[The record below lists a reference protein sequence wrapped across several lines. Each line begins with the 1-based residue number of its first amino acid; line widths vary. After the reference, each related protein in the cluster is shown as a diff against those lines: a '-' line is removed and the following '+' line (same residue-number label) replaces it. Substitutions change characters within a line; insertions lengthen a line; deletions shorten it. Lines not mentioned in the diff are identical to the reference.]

1 MERGVDQ
8 SLTDGS
14 VPNQSVDP
22 ALFSSGTEQAA
33 EGSPILI
40 LVMSED
46 IIFRR
51 GLRAT
56 LMDHAQFSIVAEVDD
71 PRSLLAVLVQFF
83 EVQGE
88 DHPFLDHVLILLWH
102 LSPTLGFDPLLY
114 QHLQQVYPQVRVL
127 GLGRGEVVPVTPWP
141 GLSLLWGSQLQP
153 DRLVS
158 TLEQLAQGKGLWW
171 VQASP
176 DVPQPPLPTRNP
188 PASPRDWIRHW
199 TLAACRSG
207 LAQIDE
213 DLQSL
218 DETGHQHSLTWI
230 NAQLLQGQQRELRL
244 VRWFLQKGQDWFSTQ
259 EELGARESGSRESG
273 SRESTNLGSRA
284 EFGRLPTQMLPESVL
299 PQVFDLVPSE
309 ASPKSFSPD
318 RFEPGVSLD
327 YSFDPP
333 LETLIFD
340 RITAKLTTPLVNL
353 TPFPLE
359 IESLNLSRRCEL
371 VLLVLQALGDRLVEL
386 RHSQVT
392 PEQVQ
397 NQQLEILQDLWKDAL
412 TRFFG
417 QYTTLPPSDGR
428 SPKLKNQSEPISLV
442 PPLLQGLALVRSS
455 LLQTIPHRDTIF
467 QTLLFQQPVTI
478 DGVPYR
484 CQSPEAIDRLC
495 QLVENLII
503 QVSNGVVQPLLN
515 QFSQVEL
522 IKQTFFHPRLLSTR
536 QIERFR
542 NDLSWKYRFT
552 QSFEEPK
559 NIYESV
565 YYLWIIEVQGIN
577 RLPIYAPRQEELSA
591 LTPWQQTIT
600 LGLEFRDA
608 IAPRLQSLTSWIGQ
622 GLVYLLTQVVGRALG
637 LIGRGILQG
646 LGTAWSDR
654 SKKN

>member
-1 MERGVDQ
+1 VESGVDQ
-8 SLTDGS
+8 SLSDESVGS
-14 VPNQSVDP
+14 VAKQRVDL
-22 ALFSSGTEQAA
+22 ALPEQAAA

-46 IIFRR
+46 VIFRR

-88 DHPFLDHVLILLWH
+88 ENPFLDHFLILLWH

-141 GLSLLWGSQLQP
+141 DLSLLWGSQLQP

-176 DVPQPPLPTRNP
+176 DAPQPPLPPRNP

-218 DETGHQHSLTWI
+218 DETRHQHSLTWI

-259 EELGARESGSRESG
+259 EELGARESGSRES
-273 SRESTNLGSRA
+273 TNLGSSA
-284 EFGRLPTQMLPESVL
+284 EFGRLPTQTLPESVL

-309 ASPKSFSPD
+309 ASPKTLSPD

-327 YSFDPP
+327 YSFNPP

-397 NQQLEILQDLWKDAL
+397 NQQLEILQDLWQDAL

-417 QYTTLPPSDGR
+417 QYTTLPPSDSR
-428 SPKLKNQSEPISLV
+428 SPKFKNQSEPISLV

-455 LLQTIPHRDTIF
+455 LLQTIPHQDTIF
-467 QTLLFQQPVTI
+467 QTLLFQRPVTI

-484 CQSPEAIDRLC
+484 CRSPEAIDRLC

-515 QFSQVEL
+515 QFSRV
-522 IKQTFFHPRLLSTR
+522 
-536 QIERFR
+536 
-542 NDLSWKYRFT
+542 
-552 QSFEEPK
+552 
-559 NIYESV
+559 
-565 YYLWIIEVQGIN
+565 
-577 RLPIYAPRQEELSA
+577 
-591 LTPWQQTIT
+591 
-600 LGLEFRDA
+600 
-608 IAPRLQSLTSWIGQ
+608 
-622 GLVYLLTQVVGRALG
+622 
-637 LIGRGILQG
+637 
-646 LGTAWSDR
+646 
-654 SKKN
+654 